1 MSASPLLL
9 LAMGN
14 PLLDMQV
21 VDAPELLEKYALK
34 ANDAVL
40 AEGNQSQIYED
51 LQKNYKVHYVAGGAA
66 QNAARGA
73 QVRPSPYALAPAFL
87 LPTLTPLRGNQYVLP
102 ANSTAYLGAVGADS
116 LADQLRAANDK
127 EGLQSA
133 YQVVEDKPTGACAVV
148 ITGQDRSLCT
158 TLGAAE
164 SFSPKH
170 LEKPEIKALIERAQ
184 SFYLGGF
191 FLTHGLESALV
202 LAKHAA
208 EAGKPFAMNL
218 SAPFIPQFFKS
229 QVDEILP
236 YVDVLIGNESEA
248 EAYAES
254 HGWETKDIPTIA
266 TKLAALPKS
275 SPAPRVVVITQGAS
289 STVVA
294 TSASSAAPQVFPVE
308 PLAKEAIVD
317 TNGAGDAFAGGFL
330 GARALGKTV
339 EESVEVGHRL
349 GRMNVQCSGPT
360 YKWPKE
366 NVL

>member
-1 MSASPLLL
+1 
-9 LAMGN
+9 MGN

-21 VDAPELLEKYALK
+21 VDKPELLEKYGLK

-40 AEGNQSQIYED
+40 AEGKQSEIYED
-51 LQKNYKVHYVAGGAA
+51 LQKNYQVHYVAGGAA
-66 QNAARGA
+66 QNAARA
-73 QVRPSPYALAPAFL
+73 A
-87 LPTLTPLRGNQYVLP
+87 QYVLP
-102 ANSTAYLGAVGADS
+102 AGSTAYLGAVGSDS

-148 ITGQDRSLCT
+148 ITGHDRSLCT

-164 SFSPKH
+164 SFSPSH
-170 LEKPEIKALIERAQ
+170 LEKPEIKELIEKAQ

-208 EAGKPFAMNL
+208 EKSKPFAMNL

-229 QVDEILP
+229 QVDEMLP
-236 YVDVLIGNESEA
+236 FVDVLIGNESEA
-248 EAYAES
+248 EAYAAS
-254 HGWETKDIPTIA
+254 HEWDTKDIPTIA
-266 TKLAALPKS
+266 SKLASLPKQNQ
-275 SPAPRVVVITQGAS
+275 ATPRLVVITQGAS

-294 TSASSAAPQVFPVE
+294 SSAPSSSTAAQPLIDENPKTYPVSKL
-308 PLAKEAIVD
+308 PADKIVD

-330 GARALGKTV
+330 GARALGKSV
-339 EESVEVGHRL
+339 DEAVEVGHKM
-349 GRMNVQCSGPT
+349 GQMCVGCSGPT
-360 YKWPKE
+360 FRWPKE

>member
-1 MSASPLLL
+1 MSSSLLL

-21 VDAPELLEKYALK
+21 VDKPELLEKYSLK

-40 AEGNQSQIYED
+40 AEGKQSEIYDD
-51 LQKNYKVHYVAGGAA
+51 LQKNYEVHYVAGGAA
-66 QNAARGA
+66 QNAARA
-73 QVRPSPYALAPAFL
+73 A
-87 LPTLTPLRGNQYVLP
+87 QYVLP

-133 YQVVEDKPTGACAVV
+133 YQVVEGKPTGACAVV
-148 ITGQDRSLCT
+148 ITGHDRSLCT

-164 SFSPKH
+164 SFSPAH
-170 LEKPEIKALIERAQ
+170 LEKAEIKDLIERAQ

-208 EAGKPFAMNL
+208 EKNKPFAMNL

-229 QVDEILP
+229 QVDEMLP

-248 EAYAES
+248 EAYAQS
-254 HGWETKDIPTIA
+254 HEWDTKDISAIA
-266 TKLAALPKS
+266 AKLAALPKKNTS
-275 SPAPRVVVITQGAS
+275 TPRLVVITQGAS

-294 TSASSAAPQVFPVE
+294 TSSLSEEPKVYPVSKLDASQ
-308 PLAKEAIVD
+308 IVD

-330 GARALGKTV
+330 GARALGKSV
-339 EESVEVGHRL
+339 DEAVEVGHKM
-349 GRMNVQCSGPT
+349 GQMCVGCSGPT
-360 YKWPKE
+360 FKFPKV

>member
-21 VDAPELLEKYALK
+21 VDKPELLSKYNLK

-40 AEGNQSQIYED
+40 AEGKQSEIYDD
-51 LQKNYKVHYVAGGAA
+51 LQKNYTVHYVAGGAA
-66 QNAARGA
+66 QNAARA
-73 QVRPSPYALAPAFL
+73 A
-87 LPTLTPLRGNQYVLP
+87 QYVLP
-102 ANSTAYLGAVGADS
+102 DNSTAYLGAVGADS

-148 ITGQDRSLCT
+148 ITGHDRSLCT

-164 SFSPKH
+164 SFSPSH
-170 LEKPEIKALIERAQ
+170 LEKPEIKDLIERAQ
-184 SFYLGGF
+184 SYYLGGF

-208 EAGKPFAMNL
+208 EKNKPFAMNL

-229 QVDEILP
+229 QVDEMLP

-254 HGWETKDIPTIA
+254 HEWGTKDIPTIA
-266 TKLAALPKS
+266 SKLASLPKHNQS
-275 SPAPRVVVITQGAS
+275 TPRLVVITQGPS

-294 TSASSAAPQVFPVE
+294 SAAPAEGSSAAQPLLGSENPKVYPVA
-308 PLAKEAIVD
+308 PLPKEKIVD
-317 TNGAGDAFAGGFL
+317 TNGAGDAFAGAFL
-330 GARALGKTV
+330 GARALGK
-339 EESVEVGHRL
+339 SVDEAIEVGHKA
-349 GRMNVQCSGPT
+349 GCASVQLSGPILPF
-360 YKWPKE
+360 PKQ
-366 NVL
+366 NFF

>member
-1 MSASPLLL
+1 MASSQILL

-21 VDAPELLEKYALK
+21 VDAPELLEKYNLK
-34 ANDAVL
+34 PNDAVL
-40 AEGNQSQIYED
+40 AEGNQSEIYDD
-51 LQKNYKVHYVAGGAA
+51 LQKNFKVHYVAGGAA

-73 QVRPSPYALAPAFL
+73 Q
-87 LPTLTPLRGNQYVLP
+87 YVLP
-102 ANSTAYLGAVGADS
+102 EGSTAYLGAVGADS

-127 EGLQSA
+127 EGLHSA

-148 ITGQDRSLCT
+148 ITGHDRSLCT

-164 SFSPKH
+164 SFSPSH
-170 LEKPEIKALIERAQ
+170 LEKPEIKKLIDDAK
-184 SFYLGGF
+184 SYYLGGF

-202 LAKHAA
+202 LAKAA
-208 EAGKPFAMNL
+208 AAANKPFAMNL

-248 EAYAES
+248 EAYATS
-254 HGWETKDIPTIA
+254 HDWNTKDISEIA
-266 TKLAALPKS
+266 KKLAASPKS
-275 SPAPRVVVITQGAS
+275 NTATPRVVVITQGAS

-294 TSASSAAPQVFPVE
+294 TSESDKTETYPVE
-308 PLAKEAIVD
+308 ALAKESIVD

-330 GARALGKTV
+330 GARALGKSV
-339 EESVEVGHRL
+339 AESVEVGHKM
-349 GRMNVQCSGPT
+349 GRMNVQLSGPT
-360 YKWPKE
+360 FKFPKE
-366 NVL
+366 QIV

>member
-73 QVRPSPYALAPAFL
+73 
-87 LPTLTPLRGNQYVLP
+87 QYVLP

-208 EAGKPFAMNL
+208 EADKPFAMNL

-330 GARALGKTV
+330 GARALGKTI
-339 EESVEVGHRL
+339 EESVEVGHRM

>member
-21 VDAPELLEKYALK
+21 VDKPELLSKYNLK

-40 AEGNQSQIYED
+40 AEGKQSEIYDD
-51 LQKNYKVHYVAGGAA
+51 LQQNYEVHYVAGGAA
-66 QNAARGA
+66 QNAARA
-73 QVRPSPYALAPAFL
+73 A
-87 LPTLTPLRGNQYVLP
+87 QYVLP
-102 ANSTAYLGAVGADS
+102 ANSTAYLGCVGSDS

-133 YQVVEDKPTGACAVV
+133 YQVVEDKPTGACAVI
-148 ITGQDRSLCT
+148 ITKHDRSLCT

-164 SFSPKH
+164 SFSPSH
-170 LEKPEIKALIERAQ
+170 LEKPEIKDLIERAQ

-191 FLTHGLESALV
+191 FLTHGLESAKK
-202 LAKHAA
+202 LAAHAA
-208 EAGKPFAMNL
+208 EKNKPFAMNL

-229 QVDEILP
+229 QVDEMLP

-254 HGWETKDIPTIA
+254 HEWGTKDISTIA
-266 TKLAALPKS
+266 SKLASLPKHNQS
-275 SPAPRVVVITQGAS
+275 TPRLVVITQGPS

-294 TSASSAAPQVFPVE
+294 CAAPESAASATSSTTLVNPNPKVYPVQAL
-308 PLAKEAIVD
+308 PKDAIVD

-330 GARALGKTV
+330 GARALGKSV
-339 EESVEVGHRL
+339 DEAVEVGHKM
-349 GRMNVQCSGPT
+349 GQMCVGCSGPT
-360 YKWPKE
+360 FKWPKQD
-366 NVL
+366 VL